1 MGSPAAESNAAP
13 PGGASRRRFSP
24 ILARTRTVHSPVGPV
39 AYDCVKVI
47 VVRSGSAILFSEF
60 GQKPVGAGDVVV
72 LSANVL
78 CGSEPEGHIT
88 VTTVYLDTDYL
99 VDQVFWQHA
108 GLLQDR
114 LDAQGLVETIYTEPA
129 QALRLGEDRTGM
141 LMPWLDELV
150 VLSIDGG
157 FGAHFYRMQ
166 ALWFAIIDV
175 VAPFVR
181 VSQVRLSPTQR
192 ARTRPTLPRDRR
204 FAPMRNKA
212 MQAREALHGAIAE
225 SWTLPSLAGMVHLSP
240 KQLVRVF
247 ADTYGKTPLAYLKM
261 LRVAEMARLLR
272 ETNVSVSEAAH
283 QVGWRSRSRASEA
296 FVECTGLTP
305 RRYRTMHVTGT
316 GWPGNGQPCRP

>member
-1 MGSPAAESNAAP
+1 M
-13 PGGASRRRFSP
+13 
-24 ILARTRTVHSPVGPV
+24 HSPVGPV

-181 VSQVRLSPTQR
+181 VSQVRLSP
-192 ARTRPTLPRDRR
+192 
-204 FAPMRNKA
+204 
-212 MQAREALHGAIAE
+212 
-225 SWTLPSLAGMVHLSP
+225 

-247 ADTYGKTPLAYLKM
+247 ADTYGKTPLAYLTM